1 MTIPGHPEERSV
13 SDATRDL
20 LFKAVGKSRSLTSLG
35 MTSAALIGEPEP
47 PPFETPLH
55 LPSPSQRE
63 AIEAGVAPLLVLAG
77 PGAGKTYCLIERIR
91 FLIAQ
96 VGLRPERLCAFT
108 FTNKAAGEIAER
120 LARSLGAAAVGV
132 KTGTIHAFCA
142 ELLREFGSRVGLQRG
157 FGIVDER
164 QQRIVLKRLGVPPRW
179 HSGLLARFA
188 TNRFCGTAFQYSRDG
203 DIFDRYRA
211 FLDERNLVDF
221 DMLVLKTAELLRDSG
236 VVKRIQ
242 ARWDCIL
249 VDEFQDLNP
258 VQYAVIRGIGREHGH
273 VFAVGDDE
281 QSIYSWAGADP
292 RVFLNF
298 MNDFSLQSHVQL
310 RENRRCPRS
319 IVSLARKL
327 IEINAPLLGR
337 KQLDV
342 DRESP
347 YEVTVRG
354 FADENAEIGWVIEDV
369 RRDREAH
376 GLSWGEYALLY
387 RKHQIGDLAE
397 AGFLAA
403 GLPCRLAQGRAL
415 GEDPVCA
422 YVVAA
427 LGAIAYRDD
436 LHDDNF
442 LDAVLPGT
450 IVDDAR
456 AKAGTSRT
464 LVDQLQR
471 MANAMPREHGD
482 AKKIKRALYTLRNLS
497 ALGRKHASL
506 GPLVEEILSQRVGV
520 QRTTLEEHHDSL
532 TDPAGHPE
540 VVRLA
545 AMLAEAARDRRP
557 IALPRLGGAEIAL
570 KGMLAEVGVA
580 VCHPER
586 SEGSTRIVLDPSVA
600 SLPRDDN
607 GTLSFPLALF
617 KAAQL
622 WRMGDFRNEFR
633 DFTTIDLETTD
644 NDVATAEIIE
654 IAAVRVRD
662 GIPCDEISF
671 LVRPQGPI
679 SPAATKVHHITD
691 RDVAKAPSFEEVW
704 PLVAAFCGTDIL
716 VAHNGYH
723 FDFPVLSRVART
735 DFCTFDTLP
744 LARELHSGSAR
755 LGDLAARFGIDA
767 GVSHRALDDARTLAR
782 VCVALHDQKIIRARK
797 TSLVHLLDYLGVAL
811 ALWTATELD
820 DESQLLRRLT
830 CPFALGRYSDCL
842 EQYRAERDA
851 ADDPTLPSVRD
862 LIERLGGEQTMQ
874 RIRAERSATERY
886 PVAMTRLRRL
896 IDLCIGGASLGDQIA
911 EFLERVALSSKDGV
925 VPARERV
932 NLLTL
937 HSTKGLEFSR
947 VYILG
952 VEDAELPGGTPLR
965 PATPLE
971 IEEARRLLYVGMTR
985 ARDRLVLTRAE
996 RRGGQRTGGHRF
1008 LDEMGLNV
1016 Q

>member
-1 MTIPGHPEERSV
+1 MN
-13 SDATRDL
+13 
-20 LFKAVGKSRSLTSLG
+20 LT
-35 MTSAALIGEPEP
+35 AAEL
-47 PPFETPLH
+47 PPFEAPLH

-91 FLIAQ
+91 FLVGQ

-120 LARSLGAAAVGV
+120 LAHSLGPAAAGV

-142 ELLREFGSRVGLQRG
+142 ELLREFGTRVGLQRG

-164 QQRIVLKRLGVPPRW
+164 QQRVVLKRLGVPPRW
-179 HSGLLARFA
+179 HSGLLSRFA
-188 TNRFCGTAFQYSRDG
+188 TNRFCGTPFQYSRDG
-203 DIFDRYRA
+203 DIFDRYLT

-221 DMLVLKTAELLRDSG
+221 DMLVLKTAELLRDAG

-258 VQYAVIRGIGREHGH
+258 VQYAVIRDIGRDHGH

-298 MNDFSLQSHVQL
+298 MNDFSLQGHVQL

-319 IVSLARKL
+319 IVALARKL

-347 YEVTVRG
+347 YDVDVRG
-354 FADENAEIGWVIEDV
+354 FADEDAEIAWVIEDV

-376 GLSWGEYALLY
+376 GLTWGDYALLY

-427 LGAIAYRDD
+427 LGAIAHRDD

-456 AKAGTSRT
+456 AKAGTSRS

-471 MANAMPREHGD
+471 AANAMPREHGD

-497 ALGRKHASL
+497 ALGRKHTAL

-520 QRTTLEEHHDSL
+520 HRTTLEEHHDSL

-540 VVRLA
+540 VVQLA
-545 AMLAEAARDRRP
+545 TILASAIRDRQP
-557 IALPRLGGAEIAL
+557 ITLPRCGGAEIAL
-570 KGMLAEVGVA
+570 KGMLGEIGIP
-580 VCHPER
+580 CHSER
-586 SEGSTRIVLDPSVA
+586 SEGSALDAAKCRSLA
-600 SLPRDDN
+600 SL
-607 GTLSFPLALF
+607 GMTTLLSLPLALF

-622 WRMGDFRNEFR
+622 MRMGDFRNEFR

-644 NDVATAEIIE
+644 NDVVNANIVE

-671 LVRPQGPI
+671 LVKPNGPI
-679 SPAATKVHHITD
+679 SPAASKVHHITD
-691 RDVAKAPSFEEVW
+691 RDVAHAPSFDEVW
-704 PLVAAFCGTDIL
+704 PSVVQFCGTDIL
-716 VAHNGYH
+716 VAHNGYQ

-755 LGDLAARFGIDA
+755 LGDLAARFGVDA

-811 ALWTATELD
+811 ALWTETELD

-842 EQYRAERDA
+842 EQYRAEREA
-851 ADDPTLPSVRD
+851 ADDPSLPTVRD
-862 LIERLGGEQTMQ
+862 VIERLGGDETMK

-886 PVAMTRLRRL
+886 PMAMARLRRL
-896 IDLCIGGASLGDQIA
+896 IDLCRGESLGDQIA
-911 EFLERVALSSKDGV
+911 DFLERVALSSKDGV
-925 VPARERV
+925 LPARERI

-965 PATPLE
+965 PATPIE

-985 ARDRLVLTRAE
+985 ARDRLVLTRTE

-1008 LDEMGLNV
+1008 LDEMGLTV

>member
-1 MTIPGHPEERSV
+1 MN
-13 SDATRDL
+13 
-20 LFKAVGKSRSLTSLG
+20 LT
-35 MTSAALIGEPEP
+35 AAEL
-47 PPFETPLH
+47 PPFEAPLH

-91 FLIAQ
+91 FLVGQ

-120 LARSLGAAAVGV
+120 LAHSLGPAAAGV

-142 ELLREFGSRVGLQRG
+142 ELLREFGTRVGLQRG

-164 QQRIVLKRLGVPPRW
+164 QQRVVLKRLGVPPRW
-179 HSGLLARFA
+179 HSGLLSRFA
-188 TNRFCGTAFQYSRDG
+188 TNRFCGTPFQYSRDG
-203 DIFDRYRA
+203 DIFDRYLT

-221 DMLVLKTAELLRDSG
+221 DMLVLKTAELLRDAG

-258 VQYAVIRGIGREHGH
+258 VQYAVIRDIGRDHGH

-298 MNDFSLQSHVQL
+298 MNDFSLHGHVQL

-319 IVSLARKL
+319 IVALARKL

-347 YEVTVRG
+347 YDVDVRG
-354 FADENAEIGWVIEDV
+354 FADEDAEIAWVIEDV

-376 GLSWGEYALLY
+376 GLTWGDYALLY

-427 LGAIAYRDD
+427 LGAIAHRDD

-456 AKAGTSRT
+456 AKAGTSRS

-471 MANAMPREHGD
+471 AANAMPREHGD

-497 ALGRKHASL
+497 ALGRKHTAL

-520 QRTTLEEHHDSL
+520 HRTTLEEHHDSL

-540 VVRLA
+540 VVQLA
-545 AMLAEAARDRRP
+545 TILASAIRDRQP
-557 IALPRLGGAEIAL
+557 ITLPRCGGAEIAL
-570 KGMLAEVGVA
+570 KGMLGEIGIP
-580 VCHPER
+580 CHSER
-586 SEGSTRIVLDPSVA
+586 SEGSALDAAKCRSLA
-600 SLPRDDN
+600 SL
-607 GTLSFPLALF
+607 GMTTLLSLPLALF

-622 WRMGDFRNEFR
+622 MRMGDFRNEFR

-644 NDVATAEIIE
+644 NDVVNANIVE

-671 LVRPQGPI
+671 LVKPNGPI
-679 SPAATKVHHITD
+679 SPAASKVHHITD
-691 RDVAKAPSFEEVW
+691 RDVAHAPSFDEVW
-704 PLVAAFCGTDIL
+704 PSVVQFCGTDIL
-716 VAHNGYH
+716 VAHNGYQ

-755 LGDLAARFGIDA
+755 LGDLAARFGVEA

-811 ALWTATELD
+811 ALWTETELD

-842 EQYRAERDA
+842 EQYRAEREA
-851 ADDPTLPSVRD
+851 ADDPSLPTVRD
-862 LIERLGGEQTMQ
+862 VIERLGGDETMK

-886 PVAMTRLRRL
+886 PMAMARLRRL
-896 IDLCIGGASLGDQIA
+896 IDLCRGESLGDQIA

-925 VPARERV
+925 VPARERI

-965 PATPLE
+965 PATPIE

-985 ARDRLVLTRAE
+985 ARDRLVLTRTE

-1008 LDEMGLNV
+1008 LDEMGLTV

>member
-1 MTIPGHPEERSV
+1 MSSDIQLLREDIP
-13 SDATRDL
+13 L
-20 LFKAVGKSRSLTSLG
+20 LAPAHIP
-35 MTSAALIGEPEP
+35 SA
-47 PPFETPLH
+47 
-55 LPSPSQRE
+55 SQRE
-63 AIEAGVAPLLVLAG
+63 AIEADVAPVLVLAG
-77 PGAGKTYCLIERIR
+77 PGAGKTFCLIERIR
-91 FLIAQ
+91 FLIDE
-96 VGLRPERLCAFT
+96 VGLSPERLCAFT

-120 LARSLGAAAVGV
+120 LVRSLGVRALGV

-142 ELLREFGSRVGLQRG
+142 ELLREFGARVGLERG

-164 QQRIVLKRLGVPPRW
+164 QQRVVLKRLGVPPRW
-179 HSGLLARFA
+179 HSGLLSRFA
-188 TNRFCGTAFQYSRDG
+188 TNRFCGTPFQYSRDG

-221 DMLVLKTAELLRDSG
+221 DMLVIKTAELLCDAG
-236 VVKRIQ
+236 VVKRIR
-242 ARWDCIL
+242 ARWDCVL

-258 VQYAVIRGIGREHGH
+258 VQYAVIRDVGRDHGH
-273 VFAVGDDE
+273 IFAVGDDE

-298 MNDFSLQSHVQL
+298 MNDFSLRDHVQL

-327 IEINAPLLGR
+327 IEINAPLLAR
-337 KQLDV
+337 KPLDV
-342 DRESP
+342 GRESP
-347 YEVTVRG
+347 HGVAARG
-354 FADENAEIGWVIEDV
+354 FADEDAEIAWVIEDV
-369 RRDREAH
+369 RRDRETH
-376 GLSWGEYALLY
+376 GLTWGDYALLY

-397 AGFLAA
+397 AGLLAA

-427 LGAIAYRDD
+427 LGAIAHRDD

-482 AKKIKRALYTLRNLS
+482 AKKIKRALYSLRNLS

-520 QRTTLEEHHDSL
+520 HRTTLEEHHDSL

-545 AMLAEAARDRRP
+545 TLLAEAARERRA
-557 IALPRLGGAEIAL
+557 IVLPRCGGAEVAL
-570 KGMLAEVGVA
+570 KGMLAEVGVL
-580 VCHPER
+580 CHPEER
-586 SEGSTRIVLDPSVA
+586 SDEGSAPSRGAECRSLA
-600 SLPRDDN
+600 SL
-607 GTLSFPLALF
+607 GMTTTLGLPLALF

-644 NDVATAEIIE
+644 NDVANAEVIE

-671 LVRPQGPI
+671 LVRPNGAI
-679 SPAATKVHHITD
+679 SPAASKIHHITD
-691 RDVAKAPSFEEVW
+691 RDVARAPSFEEIW
-704 PLVAAFCGTDIL
+704 PRVAAFCGADIL
-716 VAHNGYH
+716 VAHNGYQ
-723 FDFPVLSRVART
+723 FDFPLLSRVART

-755 LGDLAARFGIDA
+755 LGDLAARFGVDA

-797 TSLVHLLDYLGVAL
+797 TSLVHLLDHLGVAL

-830 CPFALGRYSDCL
+830 CPFALGRYSECL
-842 EQYRAERDA
+842 EHYRAERDA
-851 ADDPTLPSVRD
+851 AGDPTLPTVRD
-862 LIERLGGEQTMQ
+862 VIERLGGEATMQ
-874 RIRAERSATERY
+874 RIRAERSASERY
-886 PVAMTRLRRL
+886 PMAMARLRRL
-896 IDLCIGGASLGDQIA
+896 IELCTAPSLGDQIA

-952 VEDAELPGGTPLR
+952 VEDTELPGGTATR
-965 PATPLE
+965 PATTTE

-1008 LDEMGLNV
+1008 LDEMGLTV

>member
-1 MTIPGHPEERSV
+1 VIREAER
-13 SDATRDL
+13 
-20 LFKAVGKSRSLTSLG
+20 
-35 MTSAALIGEPEP
+35 P
-47 PPFETPLH
+47 PLETPLH
-55 LPSPSQRE
+55 VPSPSQRE
-63 AIEAGVAPLLVLAG
+63 AIEAEVAPLLVLAG

-91 FLIAQ
+91 FLIEQ
-96 VGLRPERLCAFT
+96 LGLRPERLCAFT

-120 LARSLGAAAVGV
+120 LARSLGPAAAVV

-142 ELLREFGSRVGLQRG
+142 ELLREFGTRVGLERG

-164 QQRIVLKRLGVPPRW
+164 QQRVVLKRLGVPPRW
-179 HSGLLARFA
+179 HSGLLSRFA
-188 TNRFCGTAFQYSRDG
+188 SNRFCGTAFQYSRDG

-221 DMLVLKTAELLRDSG
+221 DMLVLKTAELLRDAG

-258 VQYAVIRGIGREHGH
+258 VQYAVIRDIGRDHGH
-273 VFAVGDDE
+273 VFAVGDDD

-298 MNDFSLQSHVQL
+298 MNDFSLHGHVQL

-319 IVSLARKL
+319 IVALARRL

-342 DRESP
+342 DRDSP
-347 YEVTVRG
+347 HDVLVRG
-354 FADENAEIGWVIEDV
+354 FADEDAEIAWVIDDV
-369 RRDREAH
+369 RRDRETH
-376 GLSWGEYALLY
+376 GLTWGDYALLY

-427 LGAIAYRDD
+427 LGAIAHRDD

-442 LDAVLPGT
+442 LDVVLPGT

-456 AKAGTSRT
+456 AKAGTTRT

-482 AKKIKRALYTLRNLS
+482 AKKIKRALYSLRNLS

-506 GPLVEEILSQRVGV
+506 GSLVEEILSQRVGV

-545 AMLAEAARDRRP
+545 AVLADAARERRP
-557 IALPRLGGAEIAL
+557 IALPRMGGAEIAL
-570 KGMLAEVGVA
+570 KGMLAEVGVLC
-580 VCHPER
+580 CHPER
-586 SEGSTRIVLDPSVA
+586 SEGLSQDDSG
-600 SLPRDDN
+600 SLS
-607 GTLSFPLALF
+607 LPLALF

-622 WRMGDFRNEFR
+622 WRMGDFKNEFR

-644 NDVATAEIIE
+644 NDVATAEIVE

-671 LVRPQGPI
+671 LVRPNGPI

-691 RDVAKAPSFEEVW
+691 RDVANAPSFDEAW
-704 PLVAAFCGTDIL
+704 PRVAAFCGTDIL
-716 VAHNGYH
+716 VAHNGYQ
-723 FDFPVLSRVART
+723 FDFPVLSRVANT
-735 DFCTFDTLP
+735 GFCTFDTLP

-755 LGDLAARFGIDA
+755 LGDLAARFGVDA

-797 TSLVHLLDYLGVAL
+797 TSLVHLLDFLGVAL
-811 ALWTATELD
+811 ALWTESELD

-830 CPFALGRYSDCL
+830 CPFSLGRYSECL

-851 ADDPTLPSVRD
+851 AEDPTLPTVRD
-862 LIERLGGEQTMQ
+862 LIERLGGEKMMQ
-874 RIRAERSATERY
+874 RIRAERSAAERY
-886 PVAMTRLRRL
+886 PMAMTRLRRL
-896 IDLCIGGASLGDQIA
+896 IELCCPGALGDQIA

-965 PATPLE
+965 PATPNE
-971 IEEARRLLYVGMTR
+971 IEESRRLLYVGMTR
-985 ARDRLVLTRAE
+985 ARDRLVLTRTE

-1008 LDEMGLNV
+1008 LDEMGLTV

>member
-1 MTIPGHPEERSV
+1 MTFPGAAIPEAGSP
-13 SDATRDL
+13 L
-20 LFKAVGKSRSLTSLG
+20 LEA
-35 MTSAALIGEPEP
+35 
-47 PPFETPLH
+47 PLH

-63 AIEAGVAPLLVLAG
+63 AIEADVAPLLVLAG

-91 FLIAQ
+91 FLIGQ
-96 VGLRPERLCAFT
+96 LGLRPERLCAFT

-120 LARSLGAAAVGV
+120 LAHSLGPAAAVV

-142 ELLREFGSRVGLQRG
+142 ELLREFGARVGLERG

-164 QQRIVLKRLGVPPRW
+164 QQRVVLKRLGVPPRW
-179 HSGLLARFA
+179 HSGLLSRFA
-188 TNRFCGTAFQYSRDG
+188 TNRFCGTPFQYSRDG
-203 DIFDRYRA
+203 DIFDRYLA

-221 DMLVLKTAELLRDSG
+221 DMLVLKTAELLRDPG

-258 VQYAVIRGIGREHGH
+258 VQYAVIRDIGRDHGH

-298 MNDFSLQSHVQL
+298 MNDFALHGHVQL

-354 FADENAEIGWVIEDV
+354 FADEDAEIAWVIEDV

-376 GLSWGEYALLY
+376 GLSWGDYALLY

-397 AGFLAA
+397 SGFLSA

-427 LGAIAYRDD
+427 LGAIAHRDD

-456 AKAGTSRT
+456 AKAGTTRS

-471 MANAMPREHGD
+471 AANAMPREHGD
-482 AKKIKRALYTLRNLS
+482 AKKIKRALYALRNLS
-497 ALGRKHASL
+497 ALGRKHTSL

-520 QRTTLEEHHDSL
+520 HRTTLEEHHDSL

-545 AMLAEAARDRRP
+545 ELLAAAIRDRRP
-557 IALPRLGGAEIAL
+557 IALPRCGGAEIAL

-580 VCHPER
+580 CHPAER
-586 SEGSTRIVLDPSVA
+586 SDEESALTR
-600 SLPRDDN
+600 SLS
-607 GTLSFPLALF
+607 LPLALF

-622 WRMGDFRNEFR
+622 VRMGDFRNEFR

-644 NDVATAEIIE
+644 SDVANAEVVE
-654 IAAVRVRD
+654 IAAVRVRN
-662 GIPCDEISF
+662 GIPCDEVSF
-671 LVRPQGPI
+671 LVRPNGPI
-679 SPAATKVHHITD
+679 SPAASKVHQITD
-691 RDVAKAPSFEEVW
+691 RDVANAPSFHEIW
-704 PLVAAFCGTDIL
+704 PSVVAFCGTDIL
-716 VAHNGYH
+716 VAHNGYQ
-723 FDFPVLSRVART
+723 FDFPVLTRVART
-735 DFCTFDTLP
+735 EFCTFDTLP

-755 LGDLAARFGIDA
+755 LGDLAARFGVDA

-811 ALWTATELD
+811 ALWTQTELD

-842 EQYRAERDA
+842 EQYRAEREA
-851 ADDPTLPSVRD
+851 ADDPTLPTVRD
-862 LIERLGGEQTMQ
+862 LIERLGGDETMK
-874 RIRAERSATERY
+874 RIRAERSAAERY
-886 PVAMTRLRRL
+886 PMAMARLRRL
-896 IDLCIGGASLGDQIA
+896 IDLCRGESLGDQIG

-925 VPARERV
+925 VPARERI

-965 PATPLE
+965 PATPTE

-985 ARDRLVLTRAE
+985 ARDRLVLTRTE

-1008 LDEMGLNV
+1008 LDEMGLTV

>member
-1 MTIPGHPEERSV
+1 
-13 SDATRDL
+13 
-20 LFKAVGKSRSLTSLG
+20 
-35 MTSAALIGEPEP
+35 MTSAATIREPEP
-47 PPFETPLH
+47 PPFEAPPH
-55 LPSPSQRE
+55 LPSPSQRQ
-63 AIEAGVAPLLVLAG
+63 AIEADVAPLLVLAG

-91 FLIAQ
+91 FLIGQ
-96 VGLRPERLCAFT
+96 LGLRPERLCAFT

-120 LARSLGAAAVGV
+120 LAHSLGAAAAVV

-164 QQRIVLKRLGVPPRW
+164 QQRVVLKRLGVPPRW
-179 HSGLLARFA
+179 HSGLLSRFA
-188 TNRFCGTAFQYSRDG
+188 TNRFCGTPFQYSRDG
-203 DIFDRYRA
+203 DIFGRYLA

-221 DMLVLKTAELLRDSG
+221 DMLVLKTAELLRDPG

-258 VQYAVIRGIGREHGH
+258 VQYAVIRDIGRDHGH
-273 VFAVGDDE
+273 IFAVGDDE

-298 MNDFSLQSHVQL
+298 MNDFSLHGHVQL

-347 YEVTVRG
+347 YDVAVRG
-354 FADENAEIGWVIEDV
+354 FADEDAEIAWVIEDV
-369 RRDREAH
+369 RRDREEH
-376 GLSWGEYALLY
+376 GLTWGDYAVLY

-397 AGFLAA
+397 SGFLAA

-415 GEDPVCA
+415 AEDPVCA

-427 LGAIAYRDD
+427 LGAIAHRDD

-456 AKAGTSRT
+456 AKAGASRS

-471 MANAMPREHGD
+471 AANAMPREHGD
-482 AKKIKRALYTLRNLS
+482 AKKIKRALYSLRNLS
-497 ALGRKHASL
+497 ALGRKHTAL
-506 GPLVEEILSQRVGV
+506 GPLVEEILSQRVGIH
-520 QRTTLEEHHDSL
+520 RTTLEEHHDSL

-545 AMLAEAARDRRP
+545 AILAAAIRDRQP
-557 IALPRLGGAEIAL
+557 IALPRCGGAEIAL
-570 KGMLAEVGVA
+570 KGMLAEVGVG
-580 VCHPER
+580 CHSER
-586 SEGSTRIVLDPSVA
+586 SEA
-600 SLPRDDN
+600 SALSSGDECRSLALL
-607 GTLSFPLALF
+607 GTTTFLSLPLALF

-622 WRMGDFRNEFR
+622 VRMGDFRNEFR

-644 NDVATAEIIE
+644 NDVGSAEIVE

-671 LVRPQGPI
+671 LVRPNGPI
-679 SPAATKVHHITD
+679 SPAASKVHHITD
-691 RDVAKAPSFEEVW
+691 RDVVNAPAFEEVW
-704 PLVAAFCGTDIL
+704 PTVVAFCGTDVL
-716 VAHNGYH
+716 VAHNGYQ

-755 LGDLAARFGIDA
+755 LGDLAARFGVDA

-811 ALWTATELD
+811 ALWTETELD

-842 EQYRAERDA
+842 EQYRAERES
-851 ADDPTLPSVRD
+851 ADDPTLPTVRD
-862 LIERLGGEQTMQ
+862 LIERLGGDETMK
-874 RIRAERSATERY
+874 RIRAERSASERY
-886 PVAMTRLRRL
+886 PVAMARLRRL
-896 IDLCIGGASLGDQIA
+896 IDLCGGEALGDQIP

-925 VPARERV
+925 VPARERI

-965 PATPLE
+965 PATPTE

-985 ARDRLVLTRAE
+985 ARDRLVLTRTE

-1008 LDEMGLNV
+1008 LDEMGLTI

>member
-1 MTIPGHPEERSV
+1 MTQGMSSDIQLLREDIP
-13 SDATRDL
+13 L
-20 LFKAVGKSRSLTSLG
+20 LAPAHV
-35 MTSAALIGEPEP
+35 
-47 PPFETPLH
+47 
-55 LPSPSQRE
+55 PSPSQRE
-63 AIEAGVAPLLVLAG
+63 AIEAEVAPLLVLAG
-77 PGAGKTYCLIERIR
+77 PGAGKTFCLIERIR
-91 FLIAQ
+91 FLIEQ
-96 VGLRPERLCAFT
+96 LGLSPERLCAFT

-120 LARSLGAAAVGV
+120 LARSLGMRAADV

-142 ELLREFGSRVGLQRG
+142 ELLREFGTRAGLERG

-164 QQRIVLKRLGVPPRW
+164 QQRVVLKRLGVPPRW
-179 HSGLLARFA
+179 HSGLLSRFA
-188 TNRFCGTAFQYSRDG
+188 TNRFCGTPFQYSRDG

-221 DMLVLKTAELLRDSG
+221 DMLVIKTAELLRDAG
-236 VVKRIQ
+236 VVRRIQ
-242 ARWDCIL
+242 ARWDCVL

-258 VQYAVIRGIGREHGH
+258 VQYAVIRDIGRDHGH
-273 VFAVGDDE
+273 IFAVGDDE

-298 MNDFSLQSHVQL
+298 MNDFSLRDHVQL

-319 IVSLARKL
+319 IVNLARKL
-327 IEINAPLLGR
+327 IEINAPLLAR
-337 KQLDV
+337 KQLEV

-347 YEVTVRG
+347 YDVTARG
-354 FADENAEIGWVIEDV
+354 FADEDAEIAWVIEDV
-369 RRDREAH
+369 RRDRESH
-376 GLSWGEYALLY
+376 GLTWGDYALLY

-427 LGAIAYRDD
+427 LGAIAHRDD

-482 AKKIKRALYTLRNLS
+482 AKKIKRALYSLRNLS

-520 QRTTLEEHHDSL
+520 HRTTLEEHHDSL

-545 AMLAEAARDRRP
+545 AMLAEAARAHRP
-557 IALPRLGGAEIAL
+557 IVLPRCGGAEIAL

-580 VCHPER
+580 CHLDPCHPER
-586 SEGSTRIVLDPSVA
+586 SEGSALGQHEERERTRSACATPDKIDLLGAKATSR
-600 SLPRDDN
+600 SLAAL
-607 GTLSFPLALF
+607 GMTTPLALF

-644 NDVATAEIIE
+644 NDVATAEVIE

-671 LVRPQGPI
+671 LVRPNGAI
-679 SPAATKVHHITD
+679 SPAASKIHHITD
-691 RDVAKAPSFEEVW
+691 RDVARAPSFDEIW
-704 PLVAAFCGTDIL
+704 PRVAAFCGADIL
-716 VAHNGYH
+716 VAHNGYQ
-723 FDFPVLSRVART
+723 FDFPLLGRVART

-755 LGDLAARFGIDA
+755 LGDLAARFGVDA

-797 TSLVHLLDYLGVAL
+797 TSLVHLLDHLGVAL
-811 ALWTATELD
+811 ALWTETELD

-830 CPFALGRYSDCL
+830 CPFALGRYSECL
-842 EQYRAERDA
+842 EHYRAERDA
-851 ADDPTLPSVRD
+851 AADPTLPTVRD
-862 LIERLGGEQTMQ
+862 VIERLGGEQTMQ
-874 RIRAERSATERY
+874 RIRAERSASERY
-886 PVAMTRLRRL
+886 PMAMARLRRL
-896 IDLCIGGASLGDQIA
+896 IDLCRAQSLGDQIA

-952 VEDAELPGGTPLR
+952 VEDTELPGGTATR
-965 PATPLE
+965 PATPTEL
-971 IEEARRLLYVGMTR
+971 EEARRLLYVGMTR

-1008 LDEMGLNV
+1008 LDEMGLTV